1 MGKLPGG
8 GQPRLDRGGEG
19 PGRGGGRGRG
29 RGRGRGWNSE
39 RGRVKRWAG
48 PAPSLSR
55 PGTGPNGPA
64 QPGPPSRSPPPCAR
78 RLPGLSCAVGRR
90 PSGRRLWR
98 GHRSRQRGLPGPA
111 EVRGPQGCSCGW
123 ACARAR
129 AAPSPARPP
138 PRPYLRGQRRRPAG
152 RQPARRAAAQAGRV
166 LAARLPLS
174 QPVSQRPLIAGRRV
188 WAAVG
193 DPDRRAGGG
202 GGGGREGWGRG
213 REG

>member
-19 PGRGGGRGRG
+19 PGRGGGRG

-78 RLPGLSCAVGRR
+78 RLPGLSCAVGGR

-98 GHRSRQRGLPGPA
+98 GRRSRQRGCPAPRKSGARKAASAAGRARGPA
-111 EVRGPQGCSCGW
+111 QLRPLRGRRHAPTSEGS
-123 ACARAR
+123 
-129 AAPSPARPP
+129 AAGPPAASQPGAPP
-138 PRPYLRGQRRRPAG
+138 PRPGVCWP
-152 RQPARRAAAQAGRV
+152 RACR
-166 LAARLPLS
+166 
-174 QPVSQRPLIAGRRV
+174 
-188 WAAVG
+188 
-193 DPDRRAGGG
+193 
-202 GGGGREGWGRG
+202 
-213 REG
+213 